1 MVIDKRAF
9 ELKLRKILSSEDKQ
23 VEYPKEILKEIE
35 RFFRARNLDSGMNVP
50 NILVSL
56 LNLMQVNNHD
66 VIKLQKLVM
75 DNLNNNKFKP
85 DEIFYIISSM
95 YSNVILG
102 NINKYTLK
110 YKDKSYE
117 INMFEEMVQYYT
129 DKNMNP
135 DLQVISKALI
145 NLIDTNLNSLMIDL
159 ELDIIRKSEELEI
172 KKDPNLYYILS
183 AVLNSIQY
191 QALAYIE

>member
-9 ELKLRKILSSEDKQ
+9 ELKLRKILASEDKQ